1 MKRWVS
7 SIELAKLK
15 GLKSDEL
22 IKLVKP
28 KGLKLVLLTDRVMAE
43 MLVKL
48 RDYVKVMKLVNV
60 KAWKKA
66 RKMEN
71 SIVLAILLDSKMVLN
86 SELPTQ

>member
-1 MKRWVS
+1 MLVS

-28 KGLKLVLLTDRVMAE
+28 KVLKLVLLTDRLMAE

-48 RDYVKVMKLVNV
+48 RDCVKDQNLVLRMEEA
-60 KAWKKA
+60 KAK
-66 RKMEN
+66 KMEN
-71 SIVLAILLDSKMVLN
+71 SIVSAILLDSKMVLN